1 MLSAGI
7 TGYFAAASPLETI
20 SREKKKKN
28 TERRALVTCH
38 QLCRAGSVSGVGEK
52 LRGGDTDLSSW
63 EGSGSCQWLNGDF
76 FKVS

>member
-20 SREKKKKN
+20 SREN

-38 QLCRAGSVSGVGEK
+38 QLCSVSGGGAGEK
-52 LRGGDTDLSSW
+52 LGGGDMDLSSW
-63 EGSGSCQWLNGDF
+63 EGSRSCQWLNVDF
-76 FKVS
+76 